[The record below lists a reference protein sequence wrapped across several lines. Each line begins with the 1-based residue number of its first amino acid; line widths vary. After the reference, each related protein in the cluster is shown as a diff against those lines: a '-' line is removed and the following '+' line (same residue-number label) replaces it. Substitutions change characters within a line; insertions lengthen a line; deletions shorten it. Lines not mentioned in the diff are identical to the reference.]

1 MRNRSVAR
9 GHSNYI
15 IHLALETPWSLRGK
29 MEMDTHTPRPFEGF

>member
-15 IHLALETPWSLRGK
+15 VHLASEMLWSLRGK
-29 MEMDTHTPRPFEGF
+29 MENTHTPGPFEGF